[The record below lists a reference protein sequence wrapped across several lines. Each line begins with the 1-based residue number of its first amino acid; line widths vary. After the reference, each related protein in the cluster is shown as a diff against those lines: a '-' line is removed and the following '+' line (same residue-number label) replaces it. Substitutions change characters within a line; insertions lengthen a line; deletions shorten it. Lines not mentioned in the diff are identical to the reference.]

1 MLDSDLLSPGRILAG
16 VRINS
21 KKRLLEFISVTLARK
36 NKELNSREIFESLC
50 AREHLGSTAL
60 GNGVAIPHGR
70 ISGTDGVEALFLQL
84 SKPLAFDADD
94 GKPVDLIFALAVP
107 RQCTEDHSKLL
118 SGIAER
124 FSDPS
129 CSSSCVKR
137 LMPMKSGNYFPVP
150 NKC

>member
-21 KKRLLEFISVTLARK
+21 RKRLLELISETLANK

-50 AREHLGSTAL
+50 AREQLGSTGL

-70 ISGTDGVEALFLQL
+70 ISGTRDVEALFLRL
-84 SKPLAFDADD
+84 IKPLPYDAED

-107 RQCTEDHSKLL
+107 KHCTEDHSKLL
-118 SGIAER
+118 SSIAER
-124 FSDPS
+124 FSDPELLERLRNAADANEIWQLL
-129 CSSSCVKR
+129 SSSH
-137 LMPMKSGNYFPVP
+137 
-150 NKC
+150 